1 MTETTK
7 PPEKMSELIRLA
19 ITDGRTP
26 RPGGLRPTRLHL
38 ARALEGD
45 LTVARSVWLAR

>member
-19 ITDGRTP
+19 ITDGETASTGRSTP
-26 RPGGLRPTRLHL
+26 HAPTPGTSRGR
-38 ARALEGD
+38 
-45 LTVARSVWLAR
+45 